1 MPAGVPCSASPSTIQ
16 VKGSAAVPVTVTAM
30 PPASA
35 LVSPPVRFTPLGS
48 TSLRLTSGM
57 VCALSLMGIVL
68 ARKRST
74 KRAGFAPRFVHAAL
88 ASLLLALCLT
98 AACGGGG
105 SGTPPTPSN
114 FTLTVTA
121 SSSGAVLP
129 ITLNLTVQ

>member
-1 MPAGVPCSASPSTIQ
+1 
-16 VKGSAAVPVTVTAM
+16 M
-30 PPASA
+30 PPAKA
-35 LVSPPVRFTPLGS
+35 LLVPLVRFTPLGS

-57 VCALSLMGIVL
+57 VCALSLVGIVL
-68 ARKRST
+68 AGKRRT

-121 SSSGAVLP
+121 SSGGAVLP
-129 ITLNLTVQ
+129 VTLNLTVQ